1 MKDIKT
7 RLAVRNIKVLDKAVD
22 VTNRAKIALVGTRE
36 HTEPQQE
43 NQDNCVEYAG
53 DNVKANAE
61 TGIRNVGSAAQRQG
75 KAVFQ
80 RARREF
86 TNRVYTRGWAK
97 KAAGSSGKAVRETGK
112 GTIKTARKSI
122 KTASST
128 ARTTVKTSRAAAKTA
143 TKTTQVSVKAA
154 QRTAQ
159 ASRMAVKM
167 AIKTAQIVIKAIIAA
182 VKATVAA
189 VKGLIAAIAAGGW
202 VVLVVILVIALV
214 ALLIASPLGIFTN
227 GGADNTPTISDEI
240 LELNTELTNRIT
252 QIQKDAGQVEKTV
265 IRFNNEDN
273 SFIDNWPDILAVFA
287 VRANMDSQNPM
298 DVVVMDE
305 QLISLLQKVFWDM
318 TAVSY
323 ELSKVAATASP
334 LPSPILESTA
344 SPEPTRTLT
353 INVDSRYW
361 EDMIGI
367 YTFDNEQ
374 SAMLKELMSARYA
387 TQFMQLVDL
396 AMGNPAKDWSGII
409 DVPEGGMP
417 IPLYLQGD
425 YPQTVCYFEGVPKS
439 VKSSGCGATSVSMV
453 IAYLTG
459 NTNQTP
465 YTLFKWAYEHGYYT
479 GGGLSHGC
487 LTKLASLYGV
497 EGTWIENDAEK
508 IKAALRTGHPVI
520 AHMGPGIF
528 TDGGHYI
535 VLRGITDDGYV
546 LVNDP
551 GNRNRNRYAYKL
563 SSVITQTKTS
573 SSFCVCR
580 MFWWNLLEVIL

>member
-7 RLAVRNIKVLDKAVD
+7 RLVVRDIKVLDKAAD
-22 VTNRAKIALVGTRE
+22 VANRAKDALVRTRE
-36 HTEPQQE
+36 HIEPQQDK
-43 NQDNCVEYAG
+43 QDNCVEYAG
-53 DNVKANAE
+53 DKATASSE
-61 TGIRNVGSAAQRQG
+61 VGIRNVGNAAQRQG
-75 KAVFQ
+75 NEAFQ
-80 RARREF
+80 RARREI
-86 TNRVYTRGWAK
+86 TNRIYTRSRMRQ
-97 KAAGSSGKAVRETGK
+97 AAGSGGKAAKETGK
-112 GTIKTARKSI
+112 GTIKTVRKSV
-122 KTASST
+122 KTASAT
-128 ARTTVKTSRAAAKTA
+128 ARTTIKTARTTAKTA
-143 TKTTQVSVKAA
+143 TKTAQVSVKAA
-154 QRTAQ
+154 QRAAQ
-159 ASRMAVKM
+159 AAHMVLKM
-167 AIKTAQIVIKAIIAA
+167 AIKTAQVVIKAIIAV
-182 VKATVAA
+182 VKATIAA
-189 VKGLIAAIAAGGW
+189 IKGLIAAIAAGGW
-202 VVLVVILVIALV
+202 VVLVVILVLALV
-214 ALLIASPLGIFTN
+214 AFLIASPLGIFTN
-227 GGADNTPTISDEI
+227 SGADNTPTISEEI
-240 LELNTELTNRIT
+240 LALNTELTGKIT
-252 QIQKDAGQVEKTV
+252 QIQRDAGQVEKTV
-265 IRFNNEDN
+265 IMFNNEDN

-305 QLISLLQKVFWDM
+305 QPVSLLKKVFWDM

-323 ELSKVAATASP
+323 ELSEVVATGSP
-334 LPSPILESTA
+334 LPSPSLESTA

-361 EDMIGI
+361 EDMTGV
-367 YTFDNEQ
+367 YTFDKEQ
-374 SAMLKELMSARYA
+374 IDMLKELMGAKYA
-387 TQFMQLVDL
+387 MLFMQLVDS

-465 YTLFKWAYEHGYYT
+465 YTLFKWAYEHGYYS

-487 LTKLASLYGV
+487 LTNLASLYGV

-508 IKAALRTGHPVI
+508 ITAALKAGHPVV

-551 GNRNRNRYAYKL
+551 GNRNRNRYAYRL
-563 SSVITQTKTS
+563 STVIAQSKS
-573 SSFCVCR
+573 NYSFMECER
-580 MFWWNLLEVIL
+580 